1 MVNTSTPHTKPKP
14 KADPSQIIITK
25 AIPIQSRK
33 NISVSNT
40 NKEVIKPVPKSMSSA
55 GKIPSGLLNRL
66 GSRQDQLTRQIQLI
80 QQIASK
86 TVTSERPSI
95 SIRGRSKPTTP
106 SPGLS
111 MRSDAGL
118 IILLICGLD
127 RGTNSDDLKIVC
139 EGFEH
144 VLHCEV
150 LRNRM
155 GESFG
160 EAEAAFDCVAKL
172 DSVRAD
178 DGKGNTYVL

>member
-1 MVNTSTPHTKPKP
+1 
-14 KADPSQIIITK
+14 
-25 AIPIQSRK
+25 
-33 NISVSNT
+33 
-40 NKEVIKPVPKSMSSA
+40 
-55 GKIPSGLLNRL
+55 
-66 GSRQDQLTRQIQLI
+66 
-80 QQIASK
+80 
-86 TVTSERPSI
+86 
-95 SIRGRSKPTTP
+95 
-106 SPGLS
+106 

-160 EAEAAFDCVAKL
+160 EAEAEFSTKEAAFDCVAKL